1 MRRSAM
7 ILKLTDAERMRLVS
21 IVRSPTALNGHAQ
34 RARAVLAFADGTPL
48 KHIAT
53 LVGVRRRIVS
63 EWVRRFITQR
73 FEGLDAL
80 PRSGRPPAF
89 SPGSRSAH
97 RQDRLRTAG

>member
-7 ILKLTDAERMRLVS
+7 ILELSDDERSRLVS

-48 KHIAT
+48 KRIAET
-53 LVGVRRRIVS
+53 VGVRRRIVA
-63 EWVRRFITQR
+63 EWVRRFITRR
-73 FEGLDAL
+73 FDGLDAL

-89 SPGSRSAH
+89 SPASRSA
-97 RQDRLRTAG
+97 RGQDRLRNAG

>member
-7 ILKLTDAERMRLVS
+7 ILKLTEDERARLVS
-21 IVRSPTALNGHAQ
+21 LVRSPTALNGHAQ

-48 KHIAT
+48 KHIAGT
-53 LVGVRRRIVS
+53 VGVRRRIVS
-63 EWVRRFITQR
+63 EWVRRFIERR

-89 SPGSRSAH
+89 SPESRLAR
-97 RQDRLRTAG
+97 RQDRLRNAG